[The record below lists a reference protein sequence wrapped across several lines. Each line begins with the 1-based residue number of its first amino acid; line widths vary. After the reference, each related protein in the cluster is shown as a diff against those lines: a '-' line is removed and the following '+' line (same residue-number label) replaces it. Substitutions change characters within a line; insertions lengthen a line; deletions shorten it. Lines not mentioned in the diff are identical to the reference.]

1 MSSLLEPGTIVR
13 NRDNPDWGLG
23 QVQSVTGVR
32 ATINFEHLGKVVVLS
47 TVIPLEIL
55 SHDDD

>member
-1 MSSLLEPGTIVR
+1 MSILLEPGTIVR
-13 NRDNPDWGLG
+13 NKDEPDWGLG
-23 QVQSVTGVR
+23 QVQSVTGER

-47 TVIPLEIL
+47 TVVPLEIL